1 MDEAQGAKHLVDCIE
16 CVDSLRDACKE
27 AGGGIGLGRLKDM
40 SALALIYFIAGN
52 KIRFT
57 YTGLKAA
64 PVIKPAVDEWT

>member
-1 MDEAQGAKHLVDCIE
+1 MDENQARHLLECIE

-27 AGGGIGLGRLKDM
+27 AGGNIALVRLKDM
-40 SALALIYFIAGN
+40 SALALIDFIASN

-57 YTGLKAA
+57 YEGPKAA